1 MMQPCYWDD
10 MKNLDELGLD
20 QNKLGKRKKLKK
32 FLKKKKANLIRRII
46 QAACFC
52 SKESKKEDPHDI
64 YVAYNPSFRPTS

>member
-20 QNKLGKRKKLKK
+20 QNKLGKGKLSFNTSEGPFPQEKNEEISE
-32 FLKKKKANLIRRII
+32 KKANLIRRII

-52 SKESKKEDPHDI
+52 SKE
-64 YVAYNPSFRPTS
+64 R